1 MPLQMSEQRFDEF
14 IEMMHESHKTLKKE
28 RDSAIAFQLTLQK
41 KYKEE
46 INMLHK
52 IIADYK
58 KKEELWSMKLN
69 I

>member
-1 MPLQMSEQRFDEF
+1 MSEERFDEF
-14 IEMMHESHKTLKKE
+14 IEMMHESYKNLKKE

-41 KYKEE
+41 QYKEE
-46 INMLHK
+46 INILHK

-58 KKEELWSMKLN
+58 RKEELWSFKLN